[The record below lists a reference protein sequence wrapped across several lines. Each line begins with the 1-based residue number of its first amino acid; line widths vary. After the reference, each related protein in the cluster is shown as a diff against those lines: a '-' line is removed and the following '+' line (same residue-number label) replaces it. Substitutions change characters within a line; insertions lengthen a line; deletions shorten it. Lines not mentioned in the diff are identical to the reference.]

1 MTNQSY
7 IVCSTR
13 PDFNNSTYLGQ
24 EGFVLQNTTLASAQ
38 QYLEEKRQGKRDPQS
53 VQLYRLEPVEA

>member
-7 IVCSTR
+7 IVCSHR
-13 PDFNNSTYLGQ
+13 ADISGTYLGQ
-24 EGFVLQNTTLASAQ
+24 EGFVLQNTSLSAAQ
-38 QYLEEKRQGKRDPQS
+38 QYLAEKRQGKSDPQS